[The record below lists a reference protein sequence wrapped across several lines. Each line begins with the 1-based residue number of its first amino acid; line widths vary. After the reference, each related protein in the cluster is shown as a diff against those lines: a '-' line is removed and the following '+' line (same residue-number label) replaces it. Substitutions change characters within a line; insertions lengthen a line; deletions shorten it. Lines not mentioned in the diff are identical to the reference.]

1 MKNQLFRISP
11 ELQFTEKLLQLFGI
25 KDINDNHS
33 FTRNNLNAFQYMQNP
48 PVKLNN
54 LQGTGLRETSR
65 LTKYY
70 IPCKAKKYLD
80 DLNEK
85 KCITILRQFLKIH
98 NYTLISKEKYI
109 KGKKQLFYQVI
120 PQQIDMLTKNR
131 ESEKV
136 ILSFD

>member
-11 ELQFTEKLLQLFGI
+11 DLKITEQLLNLFGI
-25 KDINDNHS
+25 KNIEDNHS
-33 FTRNNLNAFQYMQNP
+33 FTRENLNDLKTVEKMN
-48 PVKLNN
+48 
-54 LQGTGLRETSR
+54 EIIDDIM
-65 LTKYY
+65 KYY
-70 IPCKAKKYLD
+70 IPCKSKKYLS

-85 KCITILRQFLKIH
+85 KCVTILRQFLKIH
-98 NYTLISKEKYI
+98 NHTLISKEKYV
-109 KGKKQLFYQVI
+109 KAKKHLFYQVI

>member
-11 ELQFTEKLLQLFGI
+11 ELQFTESLLQLFGI

-33 FTRNNLNAFQYMQNP
+33 FTRNNLNDLKTVDKMNQ
-48 PVKLNN
+48 KI
-54 LQGTGLRETSR
+54 RE

-98 NYTLISKEKYI
+98 NYTLISKEKYM

>member
-11 ELQFTEKLLQLFGI
+11 DMEITESILQLFGI
-25 KDINDNHS
+25 KDMNDNHS
-33 FTRNNLNAFQYMQNP
+33 FTRMNLVDLKTVEKMNEY
-48 PVKLNN
+48 
-54 LQGTGLRETSR
+54 TEELR
-65 LTKYY
+65 KYY
-70 IPCKAKKYLD
+70 IPCKSKKYLTN
-80 DLNEK
+80 LNEK

-98 NYTLISKEKYI
+98 NHTLISKEKYV
-109 KGKKQLFYQVI
+109 KGKKHLFYQVI

>member
-11 ELQFTEKLLQLFGI
+11 ELEVTESLLKLFGI

-33 FTRNNLNAFQYMQNP
+33 FTRSNLEDLKTVEKIQENIE
-48 PVKLNN
+48 K
-54 LQGTGLRETSR
+54 

-70 IPCKAKKYLD
+70 IPCKAKKYLLTT
-80 DLNEK
+80 LNEK

-98 NYTLISKEKYI
+98 NHTLISKEKYI
-109 KGKKQLFYQVI
+109 KGKKLLFYQVI

-131 ESEKV
+131 NESEKV